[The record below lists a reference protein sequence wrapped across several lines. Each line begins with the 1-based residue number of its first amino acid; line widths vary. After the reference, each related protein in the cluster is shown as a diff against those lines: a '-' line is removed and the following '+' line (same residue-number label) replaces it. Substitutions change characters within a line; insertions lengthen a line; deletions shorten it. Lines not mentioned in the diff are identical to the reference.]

1 MFLEKEELPSN
12 LERKNIMNPITDNN
26 LNNNVNNNNLN
37 NNIKD
42 DNYYV
47 EDEEQ
52 EQKNIFEQPK
62 ENNNDNINNNNNI
75 KDNILNTS
83 GISSIKNDDKHEDEN
98 LNRKLSKEHNF
109 SKDNIEEEKEEK
121 EEEEDEFTKNFK
133 RKMAA
138 QKEVVQKEG
147 PLIHD
152 RVREEAFNALLND
165 DNISEISKNNKKQY
179 DKSPI
184 DDFENLEDFVL

>member
-26 LNNNVNNNNLN
+26 LNNNDINNNNLN
-37 NNIKD
+37 DNIN

-62 ENNNDNINNNNNI
+62 ENNNDNINNNNI

-121 EEEEDEFTKNFK
+121 EEEEDEFTRNFK

-179 DKSPI
+179 DKNPI